1 MSTPFPGSIAT
12 PFTPPFKVVRLYF
25 IIATITFVF
34 LNGLMLLRSGYISG
48 FHFQPKLLSFAHIA
62 VLGWATMIIMG
73 AMTQLIPVILETSI
87 FSIRMAKWGLWLYI
101 IAVMT
106 IAGHFWFFAIKG
118 GGMAMAAGM
127 LFVAILLFVINVGLT
142 LRKVKSINIT
152 IAHIIAA
159 IVYLSVV
166 ATMGFLLGFNL
177 SIPFMKGN
185 HLHYLSLHAA
195 LGFGGWFAMIIM
207 GVSYKLLPMFTLSY
221 TYKTWPGWA
230 AFSFVNLGILGI
242 IVEFLTN
249 RPFYSTVFI
258 LIGLIMFSYQ
268 VILIMKG
275 RMRKALDIGLRH
287 ALLSYV
293 YIPVAAILGVVIS
306 LSNMTPDIRQRIILI
321 YGFTVL
327 FGCITLLIIG
337 MMYKVVPF
345 LVWFHKYSDKVGKEK
360 VPLLKDMFSER
371 IGSIQFWLINIGV
384 PNVMVG
390 LYLENQIIVGI
401 GLTIMFIASLLFG
414 YNMFTVFTRK

>member
-1 MSTPFPGSIAT
+1 
-12 PFTPPFKVVRLYF
+12 
-25 IIATITFVF
+25 
-34 LNGLMLLRSGYISG
+34 
-48 FHFQPKLLSFAHIA
+48 
-62 VLGWATMIIMG
+62 
-73 AMTQLIPVILETSI
+73 
-87 FSIRMAKWGLWLYI
+87 
-101 IAVMT
+101 
-106 IAGHFWFFAIKG
+106 
-118 GGMAMAAGM
+118 
-127 LFVAILLFVINVGLT
+127 
-142 LRKVKSINIT
+142 
-152 IAHIIAA
+152 
-159 IVYLSVV
+159 
-166 ATMGFLLGFNL
+166 MGFLLGFNL

-306 LSNMTPDIRQRIILI
+306 LSNIAPDIRQRIILI

-337 MMYKVVPF
+337 MMYKIVPF

-360 VPLLKDMFSER
+360 VPLLKDMFSEK

-384 PNVMVG
+384 PGVMVG